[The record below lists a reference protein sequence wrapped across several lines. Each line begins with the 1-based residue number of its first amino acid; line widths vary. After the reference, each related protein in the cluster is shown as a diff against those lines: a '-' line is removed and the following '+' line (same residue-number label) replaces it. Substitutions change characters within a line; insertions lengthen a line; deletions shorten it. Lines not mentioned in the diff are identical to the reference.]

1 MKKHFYLSV
10 FLCLLSFSVF
20 AESLTPGFYN
30 SANGLKDGALKDALK
45 SLIRDHTAI
54 TYGSGTGHTW
64 EVFYYSDRNDEG
76 YMMDMYC
83 DDWSY
88 VSTPGEVA
96 SGCNIEHSFAKSWWG
111 GTSNDAYKDC
121 YHLNPSN
128 STANSAR
135 SNYPLGVP
143 VSNLKDNTGSLK
155 VGKMH
160 HPTLDVDFWVFE
172 PKDEYKGDFARAY
185 FYMAT
190 CYGHWSNGDID
201 DVLSKYNGWRVDNS
215 DVGSKYAMQNDNYL
229 EFQPWE
235 QEILIQWHR
244 QDPVS
249 EKEIKRMDAVSNFQ
263 HNRNPFID
271 YPYLAEFIWGEKAGE
286 ALDMSKLV
294 ASSDATFVPGVSNG
308 WNGEGG
314 STVDPED
321 PPTDDPTDDPQDG
334 TITVAQ
340 AMEIGAALA
349 NGAKTT
355 EEYVIEGYVSN
366 ISSFYNPDYGNE
378 TLWITDNPYS
388 TAASKNEGAFEI
400 YRGVPNTN
408 AEVGYGAK
416 VRITC
421 KIKNY
426 NNTIIENDGT
436 NIPFEVLEPS
446 TFVPET
452 PTVAEAAATVQYMD
466 AGVKH
471 LYYSVFT
478 GYIQSITSP
487 YSKGVATFKMAD
499 KKDAA
504 EGDLVAF
511 KTSILKADT
520 LELVPGAYVQVTGYL
535 MNYGGTAEIAQGAI
549 AAFVPEPGEI
559 DDPVDPT
566 VPSDDLLAS
575 YYAPGNVCVCIF
587 VPEEIRCSNI
597 VLTGSFNGWKGTVA
611 DCVPFEAVEG
621 YDGWFVA
628 SYTPEAE
635 PNYNGLQAKPI
646 MLGKDGGFN
655 WDYQVGSATKVRG
668 GVQVVPGAY
677 EGEVDLINFGTD
689 APNVLKIDSWKK
701 NPCEAVFH
709 TYHIEVIT
717 DGCKGLAVPYIIG
730 AMNNWV
736 FEQMTMDVSKSLVNN
751 APTYYYEKY
760 MAEGTSYQIVSGL
773 ADEETYTITETPDW
787 NGDSYLL
794 QLIDDEWVRH
804 PGDEPGSYNLLTQE
818 NPNIVFDLRA
828 DDLRW
833 ARCEEEVVEPL
844 VLEEVNCNVRYLDK
858 NAAEL
863 SSEVLTFHV
872 PEAPAIDGFTF
883 LRWEFV
889 AGDMADG
896 LTIQAVYKPNDDT
909 TDLPSEIQ
917 VPGNKAMKLARDG
930 NVYIL
935 KGDQVFTIHGQRVQ

>member
-10 FLCLLSFSVF
+10 FLCLLSLSVF

-54 TYGSGTGHTW
+54 PYGSGASSTW
-64 EVFYYSDRNDEG
+64 GVFFYSDRNDEG

-88 VSTPGEVA
+88 VSNPGDVA

-111 GTSNDAYKDC
+111 GDKNDAYKDC

-143 VSNLKDNTGSLK
+143 ETDIKTSGSLK
-155 VGKMH
+155 VGKIH
-160 HPTLDVDFWVFE
+160 HPTLNVDFSVFE

-190 CYGHWSNGDID
+190 CYGHWSNGEID
-201 DVLSKYNGWRVDNS
+201 DVLSHYNGWRVDNAQ
-215 DVGSKYAMQNDNYL
+215 VGSKYAMQNDNYL

-321 PPTDDPTDDPQDG
+321 PPTVDPVDPEDG

-340 AMEIGAALA
+340 ALEIGAALA
-349 NGAKTT
+349 SGAKTT

-388 TAASKNEGAFEI
+388 TAASKNDGAFEI

-452 PTVAEAAATVQYMD
+452 PTVAEAAATGQYMD
-466 AGVKH
+466 AGVKQ
-471 LYYSVFT
+471 LYYSVFK
-478 GYIQSITSP
+478 GYIQSVTTA
-487 YSKGVATFKMAD
+487 YKNGVATFKMAD
-499 KKDAA
+499 TKDAA

-511 KTSILKADT
+511 KTTILKADT
-520 LELVPGAYVQVTGYL
+520 LKLVPGAHVQVTGYL

-559 DDPVDPT
+559 VDPVDPPT
-566 VPSDDLLAS
+566 VDPVDPEDGTITVAQALEIGAALAS
-575 YYAPGNVCVCIF
+575 GAKTTEEYVIEGYVSNISSFYNPDYGNETLWITDNPYSTAASKNDGAFEIYRGVPNTNAEVGYGAKVRITCKIKNYNNTIIENDGTNIPFEVLEPSTF
-587 VPEEIRCSNI
+587 VPE
-597 VLTGSFNGWKGTVA
+597 TPTVA
-611 DCVPFEAVEG
+611 EAAATGQYMDAGVKQLYYSVFKGYIQSVTTAYKNGVATFKMADTKDAAEG
-621 YDGWFVA
+621 DLVA
-628 SYTPEAE
+628 FKTTILKADT
-635 PNYNGLQAKPI
+635 LK
-646 MLGKDGGFN
+646 L
-655 WDYQVGSATKVRG
+655 
-668 GVQVVPGAY
+668 VPGAHVQVTGY
-677 EGEVDLINFGTD
+677 LMNYGGT
-689 APNVLKIDSWKK
+689 AEI
-701 NPCEAVFH
+701 AQGAIAAF
-709 TYHIEVIT
+709 
-717 DGCKGLAVPYIIG
+717 VP
-730 AMNNWV
+730 
-736 FEQMTMDVSKSLVNN
+736 
-751 APTYYYEKY
+751 
-760 MAEGTSYQIVSGL
+760 
-773 ADEETYTITETPDW
+773 
-787 NGDSYLL
+787 
-794 QLIDDEWVRH
+794 
-804 PGDEPGSYNLLTQE
+804 
-818 NPNIVFDLRA
+818 
-828 DDLRW
+828 
-833 ARCEEEVVEPL
+833 EPL

-889 AGDMADG
+889 AGDMANG
-896 LTIQAVYKPNDDT
+896 LTIQAVYKPNDDM

-917 VPGNKAMKLARDG
+917 VPGNKAMKLVRDG

>member
-10 FLCLLSFSVF
+10 FLCLLSLSVF

-45 SLIRDHTAI
+45 TLIRDHTAI
-54 TYGSGTGHTW
+54 PYGSGASSTW
-64 EVFYYSDRNDEG
+64 GVFFYSDRNDEG

-83 DDWSY
+83 DEWSY
-88 VSTPGEVA
+88 VSNPGDVA
-96 SGCNIEHSFAKSWWG
+96 SGCNIEHSVAKSWWG
-111 GTSNDAYKDC
+111 GSKNDAYKDC

-143 VSNLKDNTGSLK
+143 ETDIKTSGSLK
-155 VGKMH
+155 VGKIH
-160 HPTLDVDFWVFE
+160 HPTLNVDFSVFE

-201 DVLSKYNGWRVDNS
+201 EVLSQYNGWRVDNAQ
-215 DVGSKYAMQNDNYL
+215 VGSKYAMQNDNYL

-314 STVDPED
+314 STVNPED

-355 EEYVIEGYVSN
+355 EEYVIVGYVSN
-366 ISSFYNPDYGNE
+366 INTFYNTDYGNE

-388 TAASKNEGAFEI
+388 TAAGKNEGAFEI

-436 NIPFEVLEPS
+436 NIPFEVLEPG

-452 PTVAEAAATVQYMD
+452 PTIAEAAATVQYMS
-466 AGVKH
+466 AGVKQ
-471 LYYSVFT
+471 LYYSVFK
-478 GYIQSITSP
+478 GYIQSITTA
-487 YSKGVATFKMAD
+487 YKNGVATFKMAD
-499 KKDAA
+499 TKDAA

-520 LELVPGAYVQVTGYL
+520 SKLVPGAYVQVIGYL

-549 AAFVPEPGEI
+549 AAFVP
-559 DDPVDPT
+559 
-566 VPSDDLLAS
+566 
-575 YYAPGNVCVCIF
+575 
-587 VPEEIRCSNI
+587 
-597 VLTGSFNGWKGTVA
+597 
-611 DCVPFEAVEG
+611 
-621 YDGWFVA
+621 
-628 SYTPEAE
+628 
-635 PNYNGLQAKPI
+635 
-646 MLGKDGGFN
+646 
-655 WDYQVGSATKVRG
+655 
-668 GVQVVPGAY
+668 
-677 EGEVDLINFGTD
+677 
-689 APNVLKIDSWKK
+689 
-701 NPCEAVFH
+701 
-709 TYHIEVIT
+709 
-717 DGCKGLAVPYIIG
+717 
-730 AMNNWV
+730 
-736 FEQMTMDVSKSLVNN
+736 
-751 APTYYYEKY
+751 
-760 MAEGTSYQIVSGL
+760 
-773 ADEETYTITETPDW
+773 
-787 NGDSYLL
+787 
-794 QLIDDEWVRH
+794 
-804 PGDEPGSYNLLTQE
+804 
-818 NPNIVFDLRA
+818 
-828 DDLRW
+828 
-833 ARCEEEVVEPL
+833 EPL

-872 PEAPAIDGFTF
+872 PEAPVIDGFTF

-896 LTIQAVYKPNDDT
+896 LTIRAVYKPNDDA

-917 VPGNKAMKLARDG
+917 VPGNKAMKLVRDG

-935 KGDQVFTIHGQRVQ
+935 KGDQVFTIHGQRVH

>member
-54 TYGSGTGHTW
+54 PYGSGASSTW
-64 EVFYYSDRNDEG
+64 GVFFYSDRNDEG

-83 DDWSY
+83 DEWSY
-88 VSTPGEVA
+88 VSNPGDVA

-111 GTSNDAYKDC
+111 GNKNDAYKDC

-143 VSNLKDNTGSLK
+143 ETDIKTSGSLK
-155 VGKMH
+155 VGKIH
-160 HPTLDVDFWVFE
+160 HPTLNVDFSVFE

-201 DVLSKYNGWRVDNS
+201 EVLSQYNGWRVDNAQ
-215 DVGSKYAMQNDNYL
+215 VGSKYAMQNDNYL

-349 NGAKTT
+349 KGANTT
-355 EEYVIEGYVSN
+355 EEYVIVGYVSN
-366 ISSFYNPDYGNE
+366 INTFYNPDYGNE

-436 NIPFEVLEPS
+436 NIPFEVLEPG

-452 PTVAEAAATVQYMD
+452 PTVAEAAATVQYMST
-466 AGVKH
+466 GVKQ

-478 GYIQSITSP
+478 GYIQSITTA
-487 YSKGVATFKMAD
+487 YKNGVATFKMAD
-499 KKDAA
+499 TKDAA

-511 KTSILKADT
+511 KTSIQKADT
-520 LELVPGAYVQVTGYL
+520 LKLVPGAYVQVTGYL

-549 AAFVPEPGEI
+549 ATFVP
-559 DDPVDPT
+559 
-566 VPSDDLLAS
+566 
-575 YYAPGNVCVCIF
+575 
-587 VPEEIRCSNI
+587 
-597 VLTGSFNGWKGTVA
+597 
-611 DCVPFEAVEG
+611 
-621 YDGWFVA
+621 
-628 SYTPEAE
+628 
-635 PNYNGLQAKPI
+635 
-646 MLGKDGGFN
+646 
-655 WDYQVGSATKVRG
+655 
-668 GVQVVPGAY
+668 
-677 EGEVDLINFGTD
+677 
-689 APNVLKIDSWKK
+689 
-701 NPCEAVFH
+701 
-709 TYHIEVIT
+709 
-717 DGCKGLAVPYIIG
+717 
-730 AMNNWV
+730 
-736 FEQMTMDVSKSLVNN
+736 
-751 APTYYYEKY
+751 
-760 MAEGTSYQIVSGL
+760 
-773 ADEETYTITETPDW
+773 
-787 NGDSYLL
+787 
-794 QLIDDEWVRH
+794 
-804 PGDEPGSYNLLTQE
+804 
-818 NPNIVFDLRA
+818 
-828 DDLRW
+828 
-833 ARCEEEVVEPL
+833 EPL

-896 LTIQAVYKPNDDT
+896 LTIRAVYKPDDDT

-917 VPGNKAMKLARDG
+917 VPGNKAMKLVRDG

-935 KGDQVFTIHGQRVQ
+935 KGDQVFTIHGQRVH

>member
-10 FLCLLSFSVF
+10 FLCLLSLSVF

-54 TYGSGTGHTW
+54 PYGSGASSTW
-64 EVFYYSDRNDEG
+64 GVFFYSDRNDEG

-83 DDWSY
+83 DEWSY
-88 VSTPGEVA
+88 VSNPGDVA

-111 GTSNDAYKDC
+111 GSKNDAYKDC

-143 VSNLKDNTGSLK
+143 ETDIKTSGSLK
-155 VGKMH
+155 VGKIH
-160 HPTLDVDFWVFE
+160 HPTLNVDFSVFE

-201 DVLSKYNGWRVDNS
+201 EVLSQYNGWRVDNAQ
-215 DVGSKYAMQNDNYL
+215 VGSKYAMQNDNYL

-349 NGAKTT
+349 HNAKTT
-355 EEYVIEGYVSN
+355 EEYVIVGYVSN
-366 ISSFYNPDYGNE
+366 INTFYNPDYGNE

-436 NIPFEVLEPS
+436 NIPFEVLEPG

-452 PTVAEAAATVQYMD
+452 PTVAEAAATAQYMS
-466 AGVKH
+466 AGVKQ

-478 GYIQSITSP
+478 GYIQSITTA
-487 YSKGVATFKMAD
+487 YKNGVATFKMAD
-499 KKDAA
+499 TKDAA

-511 KTSILKADT
+511 KTTILKADT
-520 LELVPGAYVQVTGYL
+520 LKLVPGAYVQVTGYL

-549 AAFVPEPGEI
+549 AAFVP
-559 DDPVDPT
+559 
-566 VPSDDLLAS
+566 
-575 YYAPGNVCVCIF
+575 
-587 VPEEIRCSNI
+587 
-597 VLTGSFNGWKGTVA
+597 
-611 DCVPFEAVEG
+611 
-621 YDGWFVA
+621 
-628 SYTPEAE
+628 
-635 PNYNGLQAKPI
+635 
-646 MLGKDGGFN
+646 
-655 WDYQVGSATKVRG
+655 
-668 GVQVVPGAY
+668 
-677 EGEVDLINFGTD
+677 
-689 APNVLKIDSWKK
+689 
-701 NPCEAVFH
+701 
-709 TYHIEVIT
+709 
-717 DGCKGLAVPYIIG
+717 
-730 AMNNWV
+730 
-736 FEQMTMDVSKSLVNN
+736 
-751 APTYYYEKY
+751 
-760 MAEGTSYQIVSGL
+760 
-773 ADEETYTITETPDW
+773 
-787 NGDSYLL
+787 
-794 QLIDDEWVRH
+794 
-804 PGDEPGSYNLLTQE
+804 
-818 NPNIVFDLRA
+818 
-828 DDLRW
+828 
-833 ARCEEEVVEPL
+833 EPL

-917 VPGNKAMKLARDG
+917 VPGNKAMKLVRDG

-935 KGDQVFTIHGQRVQ
+935 KGDQVFTIHGQRVH

>member
-54 TYGSGTGHTW
+54 PYGSGASSTW
-64 EVFYYSDRNDEG
+64 GVFFYSDRNDEG

-83 DDWSY
+83 DEWSY
-88 VSTPGEVA
+88 VSNPGDVA

-111 GTSNDAYKDC
+111 GNKNDAYKDC

-143 VSNLKDNTGSLK
+143 ETDIKTSGSLK
-155 VGKMH
+155 VGKIH
-160 HPTLDVDFWVFE
+160 HPTLNVDFSVFE

-201 DVLSKYNGWRVDNS
+201 EVLSQYNGWRVDNAQ
-215 DVGSKYAMQNDNYL
+215 VGSKYAMQNDNYL

-349 NGAKTT
+349 KGANTT
-355 EEYVIEGYVSN
+355 EEYVIVGYVSN
-366 ISSFYNPDYGNE
+366 INTFYNPDYGNE

-436 NIPFEVLEPS
+436 NIPFEVLEPG

-452 PTVAEAAATVQYMD
+452 PTVAEAAATVQYMST
-466 AGVKH
+466 GVKQ

-478 GYIQSITSP
+478 GYIQSITTA
-487 YSKGVATFKMAD
+487 YKNGVATFKMAD
-499 KKDAA
+499 TKDAA

-520 LELVPGAYVQVTGYL
+520 LKLVPGAYVQVTGYL

-549 AAFVPEPGEI
+549 ATFVP
-559 DDPVDPT
+559 
-566 VPSDDLLAS
+566 
-575 YYAPGNVCVCIF
+575 
-587 VPEEIRCSNI
+587 
-597 VLTGSFNGWKGTVA
+597 
-611 DCVPFEAVEG
+611 
-621 YDGWFVA
+621 
-628 SYTPEAE
+628 
-635 PNYNGLQAKPI
+635 
-646 MLGKDGGFN
+646 
-655 WDYQVGSATKVRG
+655 
-668 GVQVVPGAY
+668 
-677 EGEVDLINFGTD
+677 
-689 APNVLKIDSWKK
+689 
-701 NPCEAVFH
+701 
-709 TYHIEVIT
+709 
-717 DGCKGLAVPYIIG
+717 
-730 AMNNWV
+730 
-736 FEQMTMDVSKSLVNN
+736 
-751 APTYYYEKY
+751 
-760 MAEGTSYQIVSGL
+760 
-773 ADEETYTITETPDW
+773 
-787 NGDSYLL
+787 
-794 QLIDDEWVRH
+794 
-804 PGDEPGSYNLLTQE
+804 
-818 NPNIVFDLRA
+818 
-828 DDLRW
+828 
-833 ARCEEEVVEPL
+833 EPL

-896 LTIQAVYKPNDDT
+896 LTIRAVYKPDDDA

-917 VPGNKAMKLARDG
+917 VPGNKAMKLVRDG

-935 KGDQVFTIHGQRVQ
+935 KGDQVFTIHGQRVH

>member
-45 SLIRDHTAI
+45 TLIRDHTAI
-54 TYGSGTGHTW
+54 PYGSGASSTW
-64 EVFYYSDRNDEG
+64 GVFFYSDRNDEG

-88 VSTPGEVA
+88 VSNPGDVA

-111 GTSNDAYKDC
+111 GDKNDAYKDC

-143 VSNLKDNTGSLK
+143 ETDIKTSGSLK
-155 VGKMH
+155 VGKIH
-160 HPTLDVDFWVFE
+160 HPTLNVDFSVFE

-190 CYGHWSNGDID
+190 CYGHWSNGEID
-201 DVLSKYNGWRVDNS
+201 DVLSHYNGWRVDNAQ
-215 DVGSKYAMQNDNYL
+215 VGSKYAMQNDNYL

-321 PPTDDPTDDPQDG
+321 PPTVDPVDPEDG

-366 ISSFYNPDYGNE
+366 INTFYNPDYGNE

-452 PTVAEAAATVQYMD
+452 PTIAEAAATGQYMD
-466 AGVKH
+466 AGVKQ
-471 LYYSVFT
+471 LYYSVFK
-478 GYIQSITSP
+478 GYIQSVTTA
-487 YSKGVATFKMAD
+487 YKNGVATFKMAD
-499 KKDAA
+499 TKDAS

-520 LELVPGAYVQVTGYL
+520 LKLVPGTYVQVTGYL

-549 AAFVPEPGEI
+549 AAFVP
-559 DDPVDPT
+559 
-566 VPSDDLLAS
+566 
-575 YYAPGNVCVCIF
+575 
-587 VPEEIRCSNI
+587 
-597 VLTGSFNGWKGTVA
+597 
-611 DCVPFEAVEG
+611 
-621 YDGWFVA
+621 
-628 SYTPEAE
+628 
-635 PNYNGLQAKPI
+635 
-646 MLGKDGGFN
+646 
-655 WDYQVGSATKVRG
+655 
-668 GVQVVPGAY
+668 
-677 EGEVDLINFGTD
+677 
-689 APNVLKIDSWKK
+689 
-701 NPCEAVFH
+701 
-709 TYHIEVIT
+709 
-717 DGCKGLAVPYIIG
+717 
-730 AMNNWV
+730 
-736 FEQMTMDVSKSLVNN
+736 
-751 APTYYYEKY
+751 
-760 MAEGTSYQIVSGL
+760 
-773 ADEETYTITETPDW
+773 
-787 NGDSYLL
+787 
-794 QLIDDEWVRH
+794 
-804 PGDEPGSYNLLTQE
+804 
-818 NPNIVFDLRA
+818 
-828 DDLRW
+828 
-833 ARCEEEVVEPL
+833 EPL

-917 VPGNKAMKLARDG
+917 VPGNKAMKLVRDG

>member
-10 FLCLLSFSVF
+10 FLCLLSLSVF

-54 TYGSGTGHTW
+54 PYGSGASSTW
-64 EVFYYSDRNDEG
+64 GVFFYSDRNDEG

-88 VSTPGEVA
+88 VSNPGDVA

-111 GTSNDAYKDC
+111 GDKNDAYKDC

-143 VSNLKDNTGSLK
+143 ETDIKTSGSLK
-155 VGKMH
+155 VGKIH
-160 HPTLDVDFWVFE
+160 HPTLNVDFSVFE

-190 CYGHWSNGDID
+190 CYGHWSNGEID
-201 DVLSKYNGWRVDNS
+201 DVLSHYNGWRVDNAQ
-215 DVGSKYAMQNDNYL
+215 VGSKYAMQNDNYL

-321 PPTDDPTDDPQDG
+321 PPTVDPVDPEDG

-349 NGAKTT
+349 NGAKTTEEYVIEGYVSNINTFYNPDYGNETLWITDNPYSTAASKNEGAFEIYRGVPNTNAEVGYGAKVRITCKIKKYNNTIIENDGTNIPFEVLEPSTFVPETPTIAEAAATVQYMDAGVKQLYYSVFKGYIQSVTTAYKNGVATFKMADTKDAAEGDLVAFKTSILKADTLELVPGAYVQVTGYLMNYGGTAEIAQGAIAAFVPEPGEIVDPVDPPTVDPVDPEDGTITVAQALEIGAALASGAKTT

-388 TAASKNEGAFEI
+388 TAASKNDGAFEI

-452 PTVAEAAATVQYMD
+452 PTVAEAAATGQYMD
-466 AGVKH
+466 AGVKQ
-471 LYYSVFT
+471 LYYSVFK
-478 GYIQSITSP
+478 GYIQSVTTA
-487 YSKGVATFKMAD
+487 YKNGVATFKMAD
-499 KKDAA
+499 TKDAA

-511 KTSILKADT
+511 KTTILKADT
-520 LELVPGAYVQVTGYL
+520 LKLVPGAHVQVTGYL

-549 AAFVPEPGEI
+549 AAFVP
-559 DDPVDPT
+559 
-566 VPSDDLLAS
+566 
-575 YYAPGNVCVCIF
+575 
-587 VPEEIRCSNI
+587 
-597 VLTGSFNGWKGTVA
+597 
-611 DCVPFEAVEG
+611 
-621 YDGWFVA
+621 
-628 SYTPEAE
+628 
-635 PNYNGLQAKPI
+635 
-646 MLGKDGGFN
+646 
-655 WDYQVGSATKVRG
+655 
-668 GVQVVPGAY
+668 
-677 EGEVDLINFGTD
+677 
-689 APNVLKIDSWKK
+689 
-701 NPCEAVFH
+701 
-709 TYHIEVIT
+709 
-717 DGCKGLAVPYIIG
+717 
-730 AMNNWV
+730 
-736 FEQMTMDVSKSLVNN
+736 
-751 APTYYYEKY
+751 
-760 MAEGTSYQIVSGL
+760 
-773 ADEETYTITETPDW
+773 
-787 NGDSYLL
+787 
-794 QLIDDEWVRH
+794 
-804 PGDEPGSYNLLTQE
+804 
-818 NPNIVFDLRA
+818 
-828 DDLRW
+828 
-833 ARCEEEVVEPL
+833 EPL

-889 AGDMADG
+889 AGDMANG
-896 LTIQAVYKPNDDT
+896 LTIQAVYKPNDDM

-917 VPGNKAMKLARDG
+917 VPGNKAMKLVRDG

>member
-1 MKKHFYLSV
+1 MAEKMPEGYYNAIEGKKDSV
-10 FLCLLSFSVF
+10 LKGTLKTVIRNHTVIPYGDGS
-20 AESLTPGFYN
+20 N
-30 SANGLKDGALKDALK
+30 S
-45 SLIRDHTAI
+45 S
-54 TYGSGTGHTW
+54 W
-64 EVFYYSDRNDEG
+64 EVFYYSDRDENG
-76 YMMDMYC
+76 YCMDMYC
-83 DDWSY
+83 DTWQKFTS
-88 VSTPGEVA
+88 PGTKV

-111 GTSNDAYKDC
+111 GAKNDAYKDC

-128 STANSAR
+128 AEANSAR

-143 VSNLKDNTGSLK
+143 EKVTKTAGSLK
-155 VGKMH
+155 IGTLH
-160 HPTLDVDFWVFE
+160 HDSLNVDFYVFE

-201 DVLSKYNGWRVDNS
+201 KVLSQYNGWRVDNAQ
-215 DVGSKYAMQNDNYL
+215 VGSKYAMQNDNYL

-349 NGAKTT
+349 QGATTT
-355 EEYVIEGYVSN
+355 EEYVIVGYVSN
-366 ISSFYNPDYGNE
+366 INTFYNPDYGNE

-452 PTVAEAAATVQYMD
+452 PTIAEAAATVQYMS
-466 AGVKH
+466 AGVKQ

-478 GYIQSITSP
+478 GYIQSITTA
-487 YSKGVATFKMAD
+487 YKNGVATFKMAD
-499 KKDAA
+499 TKDAA

-511 KTSILKADT
+511 KTAILKADISK
-520 LELVPGAYVQVTGYL
+520 LVPGAYVQVTGYL

-549 AAFVPEPGEI
+549 AAFVPEP
-559 DDPVDPT
+559 
-566 VPSDDLLAS
+566 
-575 YYAPGNVCVCIF
+575 
-587 VPEEIRCSNI
+587 
-597 VLTGSFNGWKGTVA
+597 
-611 DCVPFEAVEG
+611 
-621 YDGWFVA
+621 
-628 SYTPEAE
+628 
-635 PNYNGLQAKPI
+635 
-646 MLGKDGGFN
+646 
-655 WDYQVGSATKVRG
+655 
-668 GVQVVPGAY
+668 
-677 EGEVDLINFGTD
+677 
-689 APNVLKIDSWKK
+689 
-701 NPCEAVFH
+701 
-709 TYHIEVIT
+709 
-717 DGCKGLAVPYIIG
+717 
-730 AMNNWV
+730 
-736 FEQMTMDVSKSLVNN
+736 
-751 APTYYYEKY
+751 
-760 MAEGTSYQIVSGL
+760 
-773 ADEETYTITETPDW
+773 
-787 NGDSYLL
+787 
-794 QLIDDEWVRH
+794 
-804 PGDEPGSYNLLTQE
+804 
-818 NPNIVFDLRA
+818 
-828 DDLRW
+828 
-833 ARCEEEVVEPL
+833 L

-858 NAAEL
+858 NADEL

-896 LTIQAVYKPNDDT
+896 LTIQAVYKPDDDT

-917 VPGNKAMKLARDG
+917 VPGNKAMKLVRDG

-935 KGDQVFTIHGQRVQ
+935 KGDQVFTIHGQRVH

>member
-10 FLCLLSFSVF
+10 FLCLLSLSVF

-54 TYGSGTGHTW
+54 PYGSGTGKTW
-64 EVFYYSDRNDEG
+64 EVFFYSDRNDEG

-88 VSTPGEVA
+88 VSNPGDVA

-111 GTSNDAYKDC
+111 GNKNDAYKDC

-143 VSNLKDNTGSLK
+143 ETDIKTSGSLK
-155 VGKMH
+155 VGKIH
-160 HPTLDVDFWVFE
+160 HPTLNVDFSVFE

-190 CYGHWSNGDID
+190 CYGHWSNGEID
-201 DVLSKYNGWRVDNS
+201 EVLSQYNGWRVDNAQ
-215 DVGSKYAMQNDNYL
+215 VGSKYAMQNDNYL

-271 YPYLAEFIWGEKAGE
+271 YPYLAEFIWGAKAGE

-349 NGAKTT
+349 NNAKTT
-355 EEYVIEGYVSN
+355 EEYVIVGYVSN
-366 ISSFYNPDYGNE
+366 INTFYNPDYGNE

-426 NNTIIENDGT
+426 NGTIIENDGT
-436 NIPFEVLEPS
+436 NIPFEVLEPG

-452 PTVAEAAATVQYMD
+452 PTVAEAAATVQYMS
-466 AGVKH
+466 AGVKQ

-499 KKDAA
+499 TKDAA

-511 KTSILKADT
+511 KTTILKADT
-520 LELVPGAYVQVTGYL
+520 LKLVPGAYVQVTGYL

-549 AAFVPEPGEI
+549 AAFVPEP
-559 DDPVDPT
+559 
-566 VPSDDLLAS
+566 
-575 YYAPGNVCVCIF
+575 
-587 VPEEIRCSNI
+587 
-597 VLTGSFNGWKGTVA
+597 
-611 DCVPFEAVEG
+611 
-621 YDGWFVA
+621 
-628 SYTPEAE
+628 
-635 PNYNGLQAKPI
+635 
-646 MLGKDGGFN
+646 
-655 WDYQVGSATKVRG
+655 
-668 GVQVVPGAY
+668 
-677 EGEVDLINFGTD
+677 
-689 APNVLKIDSWKK
+689 
-701 NPCEAVFH
+701 
-709 TYHIEVIT
+709 
-717 DGCKGLAVPYIIG
+717 
-730 AMNNWV
+730 
-736 FEQMTMDVSKSLVNN
+736 
-751 APTYYYEKY
+751 
-760 MAEGTSYQIVSGL
+760 
-773 ADEETYTITETPDW
+773 
-787 NGDSYLL
+787 
-794 QLIDDEWVRH
+794 
-804 PGDEPGSYNLLTQE
+804 
-818 NPNIVFDLRA
+818 
-828 DDLRW
+828 
-833 ARCEEEVVEPL
+833 L
-844 VLEEVNCNVRYLDK
+844 VLDEVNCNVRYLDK

-889 AGDMADG
+889 GGDMADG
-896 LTIQAVYKPNDDT
+896 LTIQAVYKPDDDT

-917 VPGNKAMKLARDG
+917 VPGNKAMKLVRDG

-935 KGDQVFTIHGQRVQ
+935 KGDQVFTIHGQRVH